1 MNMKKYSGKL
11 IGYDRTE
18 ITGGFWGTQ
27 QKLVR
32 DVTIDAVYDRFDETG
47 RFASLKG
54 DWKEGMPFKPHIFWD
69 SDITKWMEG
78 VAYYLQKKRDT
89 ALEDK
94 MDMLVDRME
103 KLQTKDGYLNTY
115 FTTVE
120 PEARFTRR
128 LDHELYCAG
137 HLVEGALAYYKATEK
152 RKMLDIAIRYIDYI
166 DQVFRIEH
174 SAAFDTPG
182 HQEIELALV
191 KLYQFTGEERYKK
204 LAEYFIDNRG
214 RSQKD
219 RKNTDYDQAAFQS
232 HLPVREQKTAE
243 GHSVRLLYQCCG
255 MADLALLNQED
266 EMAKTCETL
275 FENIVEKRMH
285 ITGGVGTTYRA
296 ESFTFDYHLPEL
308 TTYNETCASI
318 ALAMFCRRMWLIDA
332 NRKYADYAE
341 LALYN
346 TMLSGMSL
354 SGDRFFYEN
363 PLAANPKRNEF
374 NQTRKVDLQEH
385 LPILQRVKVFDCSC
399 CPPNLIR
406 TIGSIGDYMYSVSE
420 DIVYVHCY
428 MDGETQLQTQ
438 NQEVTLCQ
446 KTNYP
451 YEGKIELRTK
461 TEGNYTIA
469 LRIPS
474 WCRAY
479 HLSINGEALYPSL
492 EKGYA
497 YLSSAWQA
505 DDCIVLE
512 LDMPVALVEAN
523 PRVPNLCGRVAIMR
537 GPLVYCA
544 EGIDNP
550 DFSLRDVRIENASD
564 FQVSMETICGK
575 TMPMLYGQTVIRK
588 DFQELY
594 RLCSQDMEHVTLKLI
609 PYFAWANRGVTE
621 MNVWF
626 LKK

>member
-1 MNMKKYSGKL
+1 MSMKKYDGKPV
-11 IGYDRTE
+11 GYDRTK
-18 ITGGFWGTQ
+18 ITGGFWNTQ

-54 DWKEGMPFKPHIFWD
+54 DWKEGMPFRPHIFWD

-78 VAYYLQKKRDT
+78 VAYYLQKKRDN

-94 MDMLVDRME
+94 MDMLVERME
-103 KLQTKDGYLNTY
+103 KLQTEDGYLNTY

-120 PEARFTRR
+120 PKARFTRR

-137 HLVEGALAYYKATEK
+137 HLVEGALAYYEAVGK

-166 DQVFRIEH
+166 DRVFRIDH

-191 KLYQFTGEERYKK
+191 KLYQFTGEDRYKK

-219 RKNTDYDQAAFQS
+219 RENNDRDLAAFQS

-266 EMAKTCETL
+266 EMTRACETL
-275 FENIVEKRMH
+275 FENIVKKRMH
-285 ITGGVGTTYRA
+285 ITGGVGTTYRE
-296 ESFTFDYHLPEL
+296 ESFTFDYHLPEV

-332 NRKYADYAE
+332 DRKYADYAE

-346 TMLSGMSL
+346 TMLSGISL
-354 SGDRFFYEN
+354 SGDKFFYEN
-363 PLAANPKRNEF
+363 PLTASPKRNEF
-374 NQTRKVDLQEH
+374 NQTRKEDIREH
-385 LPILQRVKVFDCSC
+385 LPILERVKVFDCSC

-406 TIGSIGDYMYSVSE
+406 TIGSIADYMYSISE
-420 DIVYVHCY
+420 DTVYVHCY
-428 MDGETQLQTQ
+428 MEGETKVKTK
-438 NQEVTLCQ
+438 NQEIELCQ

-451 YEGKIELRTK
+451 YDGKIELK
-461 TEGNYTIA
+461 TRSEGCYTIA
-469 LRIPS
+469 LRIPG
-474 WCRAY
+474 WCQSYR
-479 HLSINGEALYPSL
+479 LSINGEALNPSL

-497 YLSSAWQA
+497 HLLHTWKTN
-505 DDCIVLE
+505 DCISLE
-512 LDMPVALVEAN
+512 LDMKVQLIEAN
-523 PRVPNLCGRVAIMR
+523 PRVPNLCGRVAVVR

-550 DFSLRDVRIENASD
+550 DFSIRDVRVENPSD
-564 FQVSMETICGK
+564 FQISMEEICQRAMPVLNGPTI
-575 TMPMLYGQTVIRK
+575 IRK

-594 RLCSQDMEHVTLKLI
+594 RFHRQDKEQTNLKLI

-626 LKK
+626 LKN

>member
-1 MNMKKYSGKL
+1 MEKYGGKAV
-11 IGYDRTE
+11 GYDRTK
-18 ITGGFWGTQ
+18 ITGGFWNTQ

-78 VAYYLQKKRDT
+78 VAYYLQKKRDA

-103 KLQTKDGYLNTY
+103 KLQAEDGYLNTY
-115 FTTVE
+115 FITVE

-137 HLVEGALAYYKATEK
+137 HLVEGALAYYNATGK
-152 RKMLDIAIRYIDYI
+152 RKMLDMAIRYIDYI

-191 KLYQFTGEERYKK
+191 KLYQFTGEDRYKK
-204 LAEYFIDNRG
+204 LAEYFMDNRG
-214 RSQKD
+214 CSQKD
-219 RKNTDYDQAAFQS
+219 RENTDCDQTAFQS

-266 EMAKTCETL
+266 EMAKACETL

-332 NRKYADYAE
+332 DRKYADYAE

-374 NQTRKVDLQEH
+374 NQTRKEDIQEH
-385 LPILQRVKVFDCSC
+385 LPILERVKVFDCSC

-420 DIVYVHCY
+420 DTLYVHCY
-428 MDGETQLQTQ
+428 MDGEAQLQTQ
-438 NQEVTLCQ
+438 NQEIKLCQ

-451 YEGKIELRTK
+451 YEGKIELQTK
-461 TEGNYTIA
+461 AEGSYTIA

-474 WCRAY
+474 WCSSYRLA
-479 HLSINGEALYPSL
+479 INGEVLCPSL

-497 YLSSAWQA
+497 YLSRTWQA
-505 DDCIVLE
+505 NDRIVLE
-512 LDMPVALVEAN
+512 LDMAVALVEAN
-523 PRVPNLCGRVAIMR
+523 PRVPNLCGRVAVTR

-550 DFSLRDVRIENASD
+550 AFSLRDVRIENTSD
-564 FQVSMETICGK
+564 FQVSMETIFGR
-575 TMPMLYGQTVIRK
+575 TMPMLYGQTIIRK

-594 RLCSQDMEHVTLKLI
+594 RLCGQDREHVTLKLI